1 MRDVNGAPGVTRTP
15 GTQFR
20 KLLLYPPELRGRV
33 GLSRASEAR
42 CPAPDLILA
51 LRAHLC
57 AQRAGRGRP
66 RPPLLGGRGDHFVPV
81 GPGGATVSGRHWY
94 STTVPLAF
102 AALLASGVK
111 AWLTA
116 TVRAALHHRS
126 ASYVCRRCHSP
137 PQTWLLISHGR
148 AHRTH
153 APSAEADV
161 ADASNQQSTA
171 PTMAA
176 IITG

>member
-1 MRDVNGAPGVTRTP
+1 M
-15 GTQFR
+15 
-20 KLLLYPPELRGRV
+20 
-33 GLSRASEAR
+33 
-42 CPAPDLILA
+42 
-51 LRAHLC
+51 
-57 AQRAGRGRP
+57 
-66 RPPLLGGRGDHFVPV
+66 
-81 GPGGATVSGRHWY
+81 SGRHWY

-161 ADASNQQSTA
+161 ADAINQQSTA
-171 PTMAA
+171 ATMAA
-176 IITG
+176 IIMG